1 MCLHPDTLRDQTAC
15 AKPDLSLMRQ
25 RGFTL
30 LELIVSIAIL
40 AIMAGAAYA
49 GWFNVTRI
57 AQSSERVVEQYD
69 SIERTFYWLQEDFEQ
84 IVKRDVVDE
93 LGGKRKSIEVS
104 QAGEYVVQV
113 TRGGWTN
120 PALLQM
126 PPRSDLQRVS
136 YILDDESQL
145 MRRYWYHVDRF
156 DSSAFSERRL
166 LDNVNSFTF
175 RFFDL
180 GGSWHNTWPPA
191 DNISEEEF
199 DELPAAVEATVEVE
213 NVGTISRLFVLPY

>member
-1 MCLHPDTLRDQTAC
+1 MCPNPDKLRCQIAGT
-15 AKPDLSLMRQ
+15 PTLMRQ
-25 RGFTL
+25 QGFTL
-30 LELIVSIAIL
+30 LELIVAIAIL

-49 GWFNVTRI
+49 GWFNVTQI
-57 AQSSERVVEQYD
+57 AQSSERVVERYD
-69 SIERTFYWLQEDFEQ
+69 SI
-84 IVKRDVVDE
+84 V
-93 LGGKRKSIEVS
+93 GGKRKSIEVS

-120 PALLQM
+120 PALLQV

-156 DSSAFSERRL
+156 DSTSFSERRL
-166 LDNVNSFTF
+166 LENVNSFTF

-180 GGSWHNTWPPA
+180 NGTWHNTWPPA
-191 DNISEEEF
+191 D
-199 DELPAAVEATVEVE
+199 TK
-213 NVGTISRLFVLPY
+213 

>member
-1 MCLHPDTLRDQTAC
+1 
-15 AKPDLSLMRQ
+15 MRQ

-69 SIERTFYWLQEDFEQ
+69 SIERTFFWLQEDFEQ
-84 IVKRDVVDE
+84 IVQRDVVDE

-120 PALLQM
+120 PAL
-126 PPRSDLQRVS
+126 PVS
-136 YILDDESQL
+136 YTHL
-145 MRRYWYHVDRF
+145 
-156 DSSAFSERRL
+156 
-166 LDNVNSFTF
+166 T
-175 RFFDL
+175 
-180 GGSWHNTWPPA
+180 
-191 DNISEEEF
+191 
-199 DELPAAVEATVEVE
+199 LPTKA
-213 NVGTISRLFVLPY
+213 

>member
-1 MCLHPDTLRDQTAC
+1 M
-15 AKPDLSLMRQ
+15 
-25 RGFTL
+25 
-30 LELIVSIAIL
+30 
-40 AIMAGAAYA
+40 
-49 GWFNVTRI
+49 
-57 AQSSERVVEQYD
+57 
-69 SIERTFYWLQEDFEQ
+69 
-84 IVKRDVVDE
+84 
-93 LGGKRKSIEVS
+93 S

-156 DSSAFSERRL
+156 DPNAFSERRL
-166 LDNVNSFTF
+166 LDNVNSITF

-180 GGSWHNTWPPA
+180 GGAWHNTWPPA
-191 DNISEEEF
+191 DNTSEDF
-199 DELPAAVEATVEVE
+199 DELPGAVEATVEVE
-213 NVGTISRLFVLPY
+213 DVGSITPVSYTHLTLPTIYSV